1 MCKYDT
7 IIVRMR
13 IVGVTLEISVF
24 QPPSTRAMHLL
35 TALPRA
41 WFQPCFI
48 GLDRIDLSKPAL
60 WVGNHTLYGLQDVP
74 LLMERLLQEGVMLR
88 GLGDRG
94 HFKVPL
100 WGKALVRA
108 GMVMAS
114 PEHCAGLM
122 ASGQHILVFPGGGRE
137 VMRRKGEAYRL
148 IWKRRTGFARL
159 AIEHGYD
166 ILPFASLGPDETLDI
181 LLDADDI
188 MASRPWRCLNRR
200 WPLAAMT
207 RDGDMIPPV
216 VKGLGPTCLPRP
228 QRFYFGFGQRIST
241 AEGQVLAQGEDLLW
255 QLRQR
260 VAASI
265 EAQMELLQ
273 RVRAEDQPR
282 WSRWRRYLTRQ
293 EGSSAR

>member
-1 MCKYDT
+1 MCKYAT
-7 IIVRMR
+7 IPGKKR
-13 IVGVTLEISVF
+13 GACVTAHHSIF
-24 QPPSTRAMHLL
+24 QAPAALTMNWL

-41 WFQPCFI
+41 WFQPCFV
-48 GLDRIDLSKPAL
+48 GLENVDLSKPAL

-74 LLMERLLQEGVMLR
+74 LLMQRLRQEGVMLR

-114 PEHCAGLM
+114 PQQCAELM
-122 ASGQHILVFPGGGRE
+122 ARGEHILVFPGGGRE

-148 IWKRRTGFARL
+148 IWKQRTGFARM

-166 ILPFASLGPDETLDI
+166 ILPFAALGADETLDI
-181 LLDADDI
+181 LCDADDI
-188 MASRPWRCLNRR
+188 MASRPWRYLSQR

-207 RDGDMIPPV
+207 RNGDMIPPL
-216 VKGLGPTCLPRP
+216 VKGLGPTLLPRP
-228 QRFYFGFGQRIST
+228 QRLYFGFGARI
-241 AEGQVLAQGEDLLW
+241 APPRLAGSASEEILW
-255 QLRQR
+255 ALRQR